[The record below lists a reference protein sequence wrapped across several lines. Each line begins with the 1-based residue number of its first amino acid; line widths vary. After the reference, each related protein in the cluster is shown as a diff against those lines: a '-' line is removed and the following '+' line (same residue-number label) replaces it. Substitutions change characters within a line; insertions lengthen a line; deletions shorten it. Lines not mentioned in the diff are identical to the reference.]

1 MKIAI
6 FASGTGSNALKII
19 DYLTNHLES
28 DNNIK
33 TPISFLVLSNKAD
46 AAILEKISSMN
57 TSMDTST
64 NIETFVFNR
73 KQFYEQTT
81 VLDYLQAHDVQLI
94 VLAGFLWLV
103 PNYLVDNY
111 PHKIINIH
119 PALLPKFGGKGMFGI
134 HVHEAV
140 KQAKETETGITI
152 HFVNKKYDEGEII
165 LQKKCVVHADD
176 TAEMIAKKVLS
187 LEHEWLPKVVEQLVK
202 KL

>member
-19 DYLTNHLES
+19 DYLTNHLET
-28 DNNIK
+28 DDKIK

-46 AAILEKISSMN
+46 APILEKISSMN

-165 LQKKCVVHADD
+165 LQKKCVVHTDD